1 MSMESISGSAQSKDA
16 GTAEDPMMALFRE
29 HSTRVRAQVEAARPG
44 RRKKSETFSSTL
56 AKWISLTLTVPAH
69 RLVLAAGEEGL
80 SLEILQKL
88 AASVVA
94 LRKGDQ
100 AEVRMELARERL
112 EIARELTEERM
123 EARFDQWLDEPEIM
137 ERFRPKPKMSP
148 EEKERRIKA
157 VFGIT
162 DDQPPWR
169 QPKAQQE
176 GQDVDDPEDVGE
188 EEDED
193 EDEEEAEDESDE
205 SSPGDAIEEEE
216 PPLEGDA
223 PSAPKHSG
231 GKEGT
236 GGGRREGHGGNP

>member
-1 MSMESISGSAQSKDA
+1 
-16 GTAEDPMMALFRE
+16 MMALFRE

-44 RRKKSETFSSTL
+44 RRKKSETFSGTL
-56 AKWISLTLTVPAH
+56 AKWISLNLTVTAH

-80 SLEILQKL
+80 SLEVLQKL

-100 AEVRMELARERL
+100 AEVRMGLAGERL

-123 EARFDQWLDEPEIM
+123 EARFDQWLDDPEIM

-169 QPKAQQE
+169 QPQAQQE
-176 GQDVDDPEDVGE
+176 EEDEDDPEDVDE
-188 EEDED
+188 E

-205 SSPGDAIEEEE
+205 SSPGDAIAEEET
-216 PPLEGDA
+216 PLEGDA

-236 GGGRREGHGGNP
+236 VGGRREGHGGNP